1 MSSSNINGS
10 LQDIPENYG
19 TVVNVVSWF
28 ILITSCLTILVRLAM
43 KWVLLKKFHTD
54 DGLILVSQVFNIS
67 QTVATS
73 LEVANGLGSHLNALS
88 PSHVAA
94 FQKSFYAASV
104 LFVAGQAMSKLSLVS
119 YIRLLS
125 PITLHRV
132 SCWVLLSA
140 ILLWVLTSVIIL
152 LFQCGNPRFWDFL
165 TNWCMNRLA
174 IWYYIS
180 IANII
185 IDVCLIALPLT
196 VIWTLQTQ
204 FKRKIVVMSCFTTRL
219 LTIAAISWQIYEIPK
234 LNDYADPTYS
244 YWSFVLSMTLAQNL
258 GVMTASVPYLKP
270 FLDSLESGLIRSDDM
285 RRRAKSTKST
295 GGSGQKQTDSS
306 FSSNPPRSA
315 SRDVTAHELQDLR
328 YDNSRATVSISAG
341 RAGTSAD
348 WESASH
354 NSEAKLI
361 KQVKTWGITKSV
373 APGGGV

>member
-1 MSSSNINGS
+1 MSSSDADAP
-10 LQDIPENYG
+10 LPDTPENYG
-19 TVVNVVSWF
+19 TVVDVVSWF

-54 DGLILVSQVFNIS
+54 DGLILVSQIFNIS

-73 LEVANGLGSHLNALS
+73 LGVTNGLGSHLSTLS
-88 PSHVAA
+88 PSHIAA

-119 YIRLLS
+119 YIKLLS

-140 ILLWVLTSVIIL
+140 ILLWAFISVIVL
-152 LFQCGNPRFWDFL
+152 LFQCGSPRFWDFL
-165 TNWCMNRLA
+165 TNRCSNRLA

-180 IANII
+180 ITNII
-185 IDVCLIALPLT
+185 IDICLIVLPVT
-196 VIWTLQTQ
+196 VVWTLQTQ
-204 FKRKIVVMSCFTTRL
+204 FKRKLVVMVCFTTRL
-219 LTIAAISWQIYEIPK
+219 LTIAAISWQIREISK
-234 LNDYADPTYS
+234 LNDYADATYS
-244 YWSFVLSMTLAQNL
+244 YWSFVLSMALAQNL

-285 RRRAKSTKST
+285 RRRAKSAKST
-295 GGSGQKQTDSS
+295 TGSGQKHTDSS

-328 YDNSRATVSISAG
+328 YDNSGATVSISAG
-341 RAGTSAD
+341 RARTSAD

-354 NSEAKLI
+354 SSEAKLI

-373 APGGGV
+373 APGGKA